1 MTNKMSAIKI
11 ATPYAEAFF
20 QLGLS
25 LYVKDEDPDVFYQLI
40 FDIQDLLKLLSE
52 CPELEVFLRNPL
64 NSIESKKLTLE
75 QCLSKK
81 FSLYTVD
88 FLNLLVDKKR
98 IGYIESIGKIFLEK
112 AYDFVC
118 IKFVEVW
125 STIKLSSKQQKA
137 LTHKITDMLGPVFTE
152 PYVQSPIIQ
161 LTLRI
166 DPKILGGLV
175 IKIGSKVID
184 LSLRGELQNLAKE
197 LDIVYEA
204 NCKT

>member
-1 MTNKMSAIKI
+1 MSNKMSAIKI
-11 ATPYAEAFF
+11 SNPYAEAFF

-25 LYVKDEDPDVFYQLI
+25 LYIKDENPDIFYKLI

-52 CPELEVFLRNPL
+52 SPELESFLQNPL
-64 NSIESKKLTLE
+64 NSMESKKIVLDK
-75 QCLSKK
+75 CLSKK
-81 FSLYTVD
+81 ISPNTMN

-98 IGYIESIGKIFLEK
+98 IGYIDSIGKRFLEK

-125 STIKLSSKQQKA
+125 STIELSSKQQKA
-137 LTHKITDMLGPVFTE
+137 LINKINDMLGPVFTE
-152 PYVQSPIIQ
+152 PYVQSANIQ

-166 DPKILGGLV
+166 DKKILGGLV

-184 LSLRGELQNLAKE
+184 LSLRGELQRLGKE
-197 LDIVYEA
+197 LDIVL
-204 NCKT
+204 

>member
-11 ATPYAEAFF
+11 ANPYAEAFF

-25 LYVKDEDPDVFYQLI
+25 LYIKDDNPDIFYKLI
-40 FDIQDLLKLLSE
+40 FDIQDLLKILSE
-52 CPELEVFLRNPL
+52 TPELESFLQNPL
-64 NSIESKKLTLE
+64 NSKESKKVVLE
-75 QCLSKK
+75 KALKNKIS
-81 FSLYTVD
+81 SNTMN

-98 IGYIESIGKIFLEK
+98 IGYLESIGKKFLEK

-125 STIKLSSKQQKA
+125 SVIELTPKQQKA
-137 LTHKITDMLGPVFTE
+137 LINKINDMLGPVFTE
-152 PYVQSPIIQ
+152 PYVQTANIQ

-166 DPKILGGLV
+166 DKKILGGLV

-184 LSLRGELQNLAKE
+184 LSLRGELQRLGKE
-197 LDIVYEA
+197 LDIAV
-204 NCKT
+204 

>member
-11 ATPYAEAFF
+11 ANPYAEAFF

-25 LYVKDEDPDVFYQLI
+25 LYIKDDNPDIFYKLI

-52 CPELEVFLRNPL
+52 TPELESFLQNPL
-64 NSIESKKLTLE
+64 HSPESKKVVLE
-75 QCLSKK
+75 KALKNKISPN
-81 FSLYTVD
+81 TMN
-88 FLNLLVDKKR
+88 FLNLLIDKKR
-98 IGYIESIGKIFLEK
+98 IGYIESIGKKFLEK

-125 STIKLSSKQQKA
+125 SVIELTPKQQKA
-137 LTHKITDMLGPVFTE
+137 LINKINDMLGPVFTE
-152 PYVQSPIIQ
+152 PYIQAANIQ

-166 DPKILGGLV
+166 DKKILGGLV

-184 LSLRGELQNLAKE
+184 LSLRGELQRLGKE
-197 LDIVYEA
+197 LEITV
-204 NCKT
+204 